1 MSHGKG
7 GRIFRPKTDQLMP
20 TALAFEI
27 GQNEY
32 TGLVRDALQRAFG
45 RERHAIKRLATV
57 ANSNERTAKN
67 WLEGRATP
75 GGLHMLRLMATVP
88 EFQAE
93 VRRLTGMQSDMDPE
107 FERELHDLFRAY
119 QKVRERT

>member
-1 MSHGKG
+1 MSHEKVGRNFRSGK
-7 GRIFRPKTDQLMP
+7 DHAM
-20 TALAFEI
+20 TALALEI

-32 TGLVRDALQRAFG
+32 TEIVRDALRRAFG
-45 RERHAIKRLATV
+45 RERHAIKRLAGA

-67 WLEGRATP
+67 WLEGKATP

-93 VRRLTGMQSDMDPE
+93 VRRLTGMQADMDPE
-107 FERELHDLFRAY
+107 FERELHGLIRAY
-119 QKVRERT
+119 QRVRDRA